1 MGLYSKT
8 AHIPIF
14 DTSVVHLKYLNLG
27 MSLAATGHACVMSL
41 MATHISFD
49 WPSNAA
55 AFWHRG
61 RVNSAVGKPAAM
73 RALWPYLGINVVG
86 YTDVCVFLNICILLY
101 IIWCLYVAFWL
112 MSSLCLCLLAGRDV
126 QILFCTRCSRGT
138 LRNLLRILHILSGTA
153 LISYFLICL
162 TI

>member
-14 DTSVVHLKYLNLG
+14 DISVVHLKYLNLG
-27 MSLAATGHACVMSL
+27 MSLAATGVMSL

-55 AFWHRG
+55 AFWHG
-61 RVNSAVGKPAAM
+61 GGVSSAVGKPAAM
-73 RALWPYLGINVVG
+73 RPLWPYLGIVG

-101 IIWCLYVAFWL
+101 FIWCIYVAFWL
-112 MSSLCLCLLAGRDV
+112 MSSLCLCLPAGRDV
-126 QILFCTRCSRGT
+126 QMLFCTRCSRVT
-138 LRNLLRILHILSGTA
+138 LRNLLRIFQFLSGTA